1 VIINF
6 IDRDFVCKI
15 FDENKLL
22 AEVNAILGQIVEA
35 MVPEFDF
42 CTNKYY
48 SFYKAQQEQM
58 AMTCAD
64 D

>member
-6 IDRDFVCKI
+6 IDRDFVCQI
-15 FDENKLL
+15 FDEKLLL

-48 SFYKAQQEQM
+48 SFYKAQ
-58 AMTCAD
+58 
-64 D
+64 